1 MDVAFMKF
9 FKFKEKLYYM
19 GTHVNICTTFKVREG
34 VLKFSYVKNDDG
46 AKNLEH

>member
-1 MDVAFMKF
+1 
-9 FKFKEKLYYM
+9 M
-19 GTHVNICTTFKVREG
+19 GAHVNTTFKDTEG